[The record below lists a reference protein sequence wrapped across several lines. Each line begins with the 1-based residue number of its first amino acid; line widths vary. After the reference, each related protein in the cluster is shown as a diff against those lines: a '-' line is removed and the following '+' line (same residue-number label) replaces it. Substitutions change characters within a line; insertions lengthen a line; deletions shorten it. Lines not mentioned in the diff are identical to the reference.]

1 MQPALDSVEI
11 LAARITTRFAAIAA
25 SSLRS
30 SGSGLSGAAAPP
42 RFCPSELQ
50 SIIRRNR
57 TFAFGSV
64 CSADWFLRSEK

>member
-30 SGSGLSGAAAPP
+30 SGSGLSGAAVPP
-42 RFCPSELQ
+42 LIFGARRITSYSPQ
-50 SIIRRNR
+50 SHIR
-57 TFAFGSV
+57 
-64 CSADWFLRSEK
+64 LRLGVLCG